1 MDIPNLHAFVCV
13 AETGSFSE
21 AAEQLYITQ
30 PAVSKRVSALE
41 TELDVHLFDRI
52 GRKVTLTEAGNALL
66 TRARII
72 LQQVEDS
79 KRALQNL
86 SGHIA
91 GKLSIG
97 TSHHIGL
104 HRLPPVLRAFTHS
117 YPEVELDLHF
127 MDSEEACHAIEHG
140 DLELGIVTL
149 PLQPAQV
156 LNTYEVWPDPLDIV
170 VNQSHPLAGLEK
182 ITAKQLASH
191 AAILPTRG
199 TYTRQIFEH
208 TMRKHKI
215 ELKVGLSTNYLETIK
230 MMVGVGL
237 GWSVLPRSML
247 NKELTTLKIEGIKLE
262 RKLGLVWHSG
272 HTLSNAAK
280 AMSEMLKTK
289 KLNDI
294 PSQADIN

>member
-1 MDIPNLHAFVCV
+1 MDIPNLYAFVSV
-13 AETGSFSE
+13 AETGSFS
-21 AAEQLYITQ
+21 AASEHLYLTQ
-30 PAVSKRVSALE
+30 PAISKRISTLE
-41 TELDVHLFDRI
+41 TELDIQLFDRI
-52 GRKVTLTEAGNALL
+52 GRKVTLTEAGTALL
-66 TRARII
+66 DRARNI

-79 KRALQNL
+79 KRTIQNL
-86 SGHIA
+86 SGHVA

-104 HRLPPVLRAFTHS
+104 HRLPPVLRAFTHA

-149 PLQPAQV
+149 PLKPAKV
-156 LNTYEVWPDPLDIV
+156 LHTYEVWPDPLDIV
-170 VNQSHPLAGLEK
+170 VNQSHPLASLKK
-182 ITAKQLASH
+182 ITPKQLANYS
-191 AAILPTRG
+191 AILPTRG

-208 TMRKHKI
+208 TMRKHKL

-230 MMVGVGL
+230 MMVSVGL

-247 NKELTTLKIEGIKLE
+247 NKELTTLNIEGIKLE
-262 RKLGLVWHSG
+262 RKLGVVWHSG

-280 AMSEMLKTK
+280 AMFDMLK
-289 KLNDI
+289 LNE
-294 PSQADIN
+294 ST

>member
-1 MDIPNLHAFVCV
+1 MDIPNLNAFVAV
-13 AETGSFSE
+13 ADTGSFS
-21 AAEQLYITQ
+21 AASEHLYLTQ
-30 PAVSKRVSALE
+30 PAISKRISALE
-41 TELDVHLFDRI
+41 AELEIQLFDRI
-52 GRKVTLTEAGNALL
+52 GRKVTLTEAGTALI
-66 TRARII
+66 THARNI

-79 KRALQNL
+79 KLAMKNL

-104 HRLPPVLRAFTHS
+104 HRLPPVLRAFTHT

-127 MDSEEACHAIEHG
+127 MDSEEACHSIEHG
-140 DLELGIVTL
+140 ELELGIVTL
-149 PLQPAQV
+149 PLEPAKV

-170 VNQSHPLAGLEK
+170 VNQSHPLTLLKK
-182 ITAKQLASH
+182 ITPKQLSNYS
-191 AAILPTRG
+191 AILPTRG

-208 TMRKHKI
+208 TMRKHKL

-230 MMVGVGL
+230 MMVNVGL

-247 NKELTTLKIEGIKLE
+247 NKELKTLRIEGIKLE
-262 RKLGLVWHSG
+262 RKLGVVWHTG

-280 AMSEMLKTK
+280 AMSDMLKH
-289 KLNDI
+289 N
-294 PSQADIN
+294 INI

>member
-1 MDIPNLHAFVCV
+1 MDIPNLQAFIAV
-13 AETGSFSE
+13 AETSSFSE
-21 AAEQLYITQ
+21 ASEQLFLTQ
-30 PAVSKRVSALE
+30 PAVSKRVSNLE
-41 TELDVHLFDRI
+41 TELDTQLFDRI
-52 GRKVTLTEAGNALL
+52 GRKVTLTEAGSSLL
-66 TRARII
+66 ARARNI

-79 KRALQNL
+79 KRAIQNL
-86 SGHIA
+86 SGHVA

-104 HRLPPVLRAFTHS
+104 HRLPPVLRAFTHA

-149 PLQPAQV
+149 PLEPAKV
-156 LNTYEVWPDPLDIV
+156 LQTYEVWPDPLDII
-170 VNQSHPLAGLEK
+170 VNQSHPLALLEK
-182 ITAKQLASH
+182 VTAKQLAEHS
-191 AAILPTRG
+191 AILPTRG

-208 TMRKHKI
+208 TMRKHKL

-230 MMVGVGL
+230 MMVSVGL

-247 NKELTTLKIEGIKLE
+247 NKELKTLNIENIKLE
-262 RKLGLVWHSG
+262 RQLGVVWHSG

-280 AMSEMLKTK
+280 AMSDLLKHNKST
-289 KLNDI
+289 
-294 PSQADIN
+294 

>member
-1 MDIPNLHAFVCV
+1 MDIPNLTAFIAV
-13 AETGSFSE
+13 ADAGSFS
-21 AAEQLYITQ
+21 AASEHLYLTQ

-41 TELDVHLFDRI
+41 TELDIQLFDRI
-52 GRKVTLTEAGNALL
+52 GRKVTLTEAGTALL
-66 TRARII
+66 PRARTI

-79 KRALQNL
+79 KRAIQNL

-104 HRLPPVLRAFTHS
+104 HRLPPVLRAFTHA

-140 DLELGIVTL
+140 NLELGIVTL
-149 PLQPAQV
+149 PLEPAKV
-156 LNTYEVWPDPLDIV
+156 LHTYEVWPDPLDIV
-170 VNQSHPLAGLEK
+170 VNPSHPLTLLKK
-182 ITAKQLASH
+182 ITPKQLANYS
-191 AAILPTRG
+191 AILPTRG

-208 TMRKHKI
+208 TMRKHKLK
-215 ELKVGLSTNYLETIK
+215 LKVGLSTNYLETIK
-230 MMVGVGL
+230 MMVNVGL

-247 NKELTTLKIEGIKLE
+247 NNELKTLNIEGIKLE
-262 RKLGLVWHSG
+262 RKLGIVWHSG

-280 AMSEMLKTK
+280 AMAEILKV
-289 KLNDI
+289 NVDI
-294 PSQADIN
+294 EQPLPFK

>member
-1 MDIPNLHAFVCV
+1 MDIPNLNAFVQV
-13 AETGSFSE
+13 AETGSFSV
-21 AAEQLYITQ
+21 ASDHLYLTQ
-30 PAVSKRVSALE
+30 PAISKRISALE
-41 TELDVHLFDRI
+41 AELDIQLFDRI
-52 GRKVTLTEAGNALL
+52 GRRVTLTEAGTALL
-66 TRARII
+66 SRARNI

-79 KRALQNL
+79 KRAIQNL

-104 HRLPPVLRAFTHS
+104 HRLPPVLRAFTHTH
-117 YPEVELDLHF
+117 PEVELDLHF

-149 PLQPAQV
+149 PLEPAKV
-156 LNTYEVWPDPLDIV
+156 LHTYKVWPDPLDIV
-170 VNQSHPLAGLEK
+170 VNQSHPMASLKK
-182 ITAKQLASH
+182 ITPKHLANYS
-191 AAILPTRG
+191 AILPTRG

-208 TMRKHKI
+208 TMRKHKL

-230 MMVGVGL
+230 MMVSVGL

-247 NKELTTLKIEGIKLE
+247 NEELKTLSIEGITLE
-262 RKLGLVWHSG
+262 RELGIVWHSG

-280 AMSEMLKTK
+280 AMSAMLIPKA
-289 KLNDI
+289 KL
-294 PSQADIN
+294 